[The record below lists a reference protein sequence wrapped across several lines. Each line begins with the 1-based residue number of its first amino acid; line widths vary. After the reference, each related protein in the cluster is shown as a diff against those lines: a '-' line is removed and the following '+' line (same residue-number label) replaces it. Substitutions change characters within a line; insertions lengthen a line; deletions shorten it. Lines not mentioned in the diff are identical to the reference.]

1 MEGDMRAAE
10 GAVSADGG
18 SAAAPDTMIADFGTL
33 AASLGRL
40 LAAFASAPAFRDSNL
55 TLSEWIALF
64 ILEQSNLISNAQL
77 AKRLGVTRQRA
88 QQIVASFVEAELIT
102 MRTSPVDSRKNEI
115 TVTAKG
121 KAQLASANAD
131 LTAFLLTKLE
141 SSPALLTQTRR
152 SVGRMVKMLE
162 QADRGPEKAA

>member
-1 MEGDMRAAE
+1 MLAAE
-10 GAVSADGG
+10 GAVRENGASAPE
-18 SAAAPDTMIADFGTL
+18 AAPDAVIADFGKL

-40 LAAFASAPAFRDSNL
+40 LAAFASAPAFRNSNL

-64 ILEQSNLISNAQL
+64 ILDQSDLISNHQL

-88 QQIVASFVEAELIT
+88 QQIVAGFVEAEFIT
-102 MRTSPVDSRKNEI
+102 MRPSPVDSRKNEI

-131 LTAFLLTKLE
+131 LTGFLLTKLE
-141 SSPALLTQTRR
+141 SSPALLGRTRR
-152 SVGRMVKMLE
+152 SVGNMVKLLE
-162 QADRGPEKAA
+162 QVDRGSAKAA